1 MGRGRKGILSQSTKK
16 LNPIRHKEIAMIVGH
31 PDKSEDALLSSDNR
45 WYFSPKKNKCAWLKV
60 GEHGSC
66 GEPCS
71 DVYCEKHLYMR
82 MIGCIIP
89 LPCLVCGVGVINFEF
104 ICTPCRLE
112 KEKRQIGLILAKQF
126 ENNEDW
132 HDKTSGINGC

>member
-1 MGRGRKGILSQSTKK
+1 MDLEEICSLSDQDFEAIYFPQKRVPNFEIKYDYRGYF
-16 LNPIRHKEIAMIVGH
+16 PKEGF
-31 PDKSEDALLSSDNR
+31 
-45 WYFSPKKNKCAWLKV
+45 FSPKKNKCAWIKI
-60 GEHGSC
+60 GELGCC

-71 DVYCEKHLYMR
+71 DVYCNDHLYMR
-82 MIGCIIP
+82 MRGCIIP

-104 ICTPCRLE
+104 ICEPCRLE

-132 HDKTSGINGC
+132 HVKTSGINASGC